1 MTFERHVLSKENEI
15 RNSVWRCDQIPTLI
29 TLHDLYILLED
40 VISETVI
47 FYKDIVTIKKSIE
60 TVHWDGYN
68 DGGIIKYYKLILK
81 TAAEDFTLSAELSP
95 SVIDND
101 LYSQIINKITEKIQ
115 YDEHFMKICRNCGK
129 KHYSDDDNYCGQCG
143 TKLPEI
149 ANYCPECERT
159 FENASNK
166 FCTRCG
172 TKLVVKP
179 APQPPTG
186 NLGREP
192 EPPEPPQL
200 PTGNLGGEPEPP
212 ESDEDFIRG
221 LINESGKIPLGIY
234 NPRGGAI
241 IIGEDEFI
249 DYSDKTNEELLTL
262 LYNYIKNKNI
272 AVENQDTLEK
282 EHAVRH
288 IKSIKKELKKRN
300 VEMPIMASKADSNY
314 NE

>member
-149 ANYCPECERT
+149 ANYCPECEKT
-159 FENASNK
+159 FANTSNK

-186 NLGREP
+186 NPGDEP
-192 EPPEPPQL
+192 EPPQP
-200 PTGNLGGEPEPP
+200 PTGNPDDTPKTPKSG
-212 ESDEDFIRG
+212 EDFIRELISGIGKVPMG
-221 LINESGKIPLGIY
+221 LGEQKGGAPTINEEEI
-234 NPRGGAI
+234 
-241 IIGEDEFI
+241 I
-249 DYSDKTNEELLTL
+249 DYSDKTTEELLAL
-262 LYNYIKNKNI
+262 REKYIINKMGALNDSEREY
-272 AVENQDTLEK
+272 AVIQLKCIT
-282 EHAVRH
+282 
-288 IKSIKKELKKRN
+288 KELSRRN
-300 VEMPIMASKADSNY
+300 VEMPVHASKADSNY

>member
-1 MTFERHVLSKENEI
+1 
-15 RNSVWRCDQIPTLI
+15 
-29 TLHDLYILLED
+29 
-40 VISETVI
+40 
-47 FYKDIVTIKKSIE
+47 
-60 TVHWDGYN
+60 
-68 DGGIIKYYKLILK
+68 
-81 TAAEDFTLSAELSP
+81 
-95 SVIDND
+95 
-101 LYSQIINKITEKIQ
+101 
-115 YDEHFMKICRNCGK
+115 MKICRNCGK

-143 TKLPEI
+143 TKLPEL

-186 NLGREP
+186 NLGDEP
-192 EPPEPPQL
+192 EPPEPPQP

-221 LINESGKIPLGIY
+221 LINGSGKIPLGIY

-288 IKSIKKELKKRN
+288 IKSIKRELKKRN

>member
-1 MTFERHVLSKENEI
+1 MTYERNVFSKENEI

-186 NLGREP
+186 NLG
-192 EPPEPPQL
+192 
-200 PTGNLGGEPEPP
+200 GEPEPP

-221 LINESGKIPLGIY
+221 LINGSGKIPLGIY